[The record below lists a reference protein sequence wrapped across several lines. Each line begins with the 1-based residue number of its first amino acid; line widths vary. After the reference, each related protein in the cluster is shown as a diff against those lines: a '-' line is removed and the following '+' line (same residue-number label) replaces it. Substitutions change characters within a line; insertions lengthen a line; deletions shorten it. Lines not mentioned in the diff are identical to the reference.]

1 MPIQMATQPGLDAS
15 SSGTANAIC
24 GAVLESGVFAK
35 VMRMAKTMLAVVKAN
50 PSPGAEV
57 REVQVPAFG
66 RTDVLVKV
74 KVASICG
81 TDLHIY
87 QWDRWA
93 QGRIRPP
100 LIPGHEFCGEVV
112 ACGDEVTS
120 VKEGDFVSAE
130 MHVACGKCLQC
141 RTGEAHICQN
151 VKIIGVDANG
161 AFAEFVVIPESNI
174 WKLDPEIPQEY
185 ASILDPLGNA
195 VHSVLAGEIA
205 AKTVAITGCGP
216 IGLFAIA
223 VARAVG
229 AARVFAIEVNEHRR
243 RIALQ
248 MKADL
253 VLDPESQD
261 VRTAVMEETG
271 GLGVDVVLEMAG
283 HPKAIRTAFDIVRRG
298 GRISLLGLTSK
309 PISLNF
315 SEDIIFKGITVQG
328 INGRRMYQTWYQ
340 MTALLK
346 AGKLDLH
353 PVITDKIAMK
363 DFSNAMERL
372 KTGEAS
378 KILVYPNGTR

>member
-1 MPIQMATQPGLDAS
+1 MPS
-15 SSGTANAIC
+15 S
-24 GAVLESGVFAK
+24 
-35 VMRMAKTMLAVVKAN
+35 MLAVVKPESA
-50 PSPGAEV
+50 PGAEI
-57 REVQVPAFG
+57 REVKIPAFG

-87 QWDRWA
+87 EWDRWA
-93 QGRIRPP
+93 QGRIHPP

-112 ACGDEVTS
+112 AFGDEVTS

-130 MHVACGKCLQC
+130 MHVACGKCFQC
-141 RTGEAHICQN
+141 RTGEAHICQK
-151 VKIIGVDANG
+151 VKIIGVDADG
-161 AFAEFVVIPESNI
+161 AFAEYVVIPESNI
-174 WKLDPEIPQEY
+174 WKLDPAIPQEY

-195 VHSVLAGEIA
+195 VHTVLAGEIA

-223 VARAVG
+223 VAKAVG
-229 AARVFAIEVNEHRR
+229 ATTVVAIEVNEYRR
-243 RIALQ
+243 RVAEK

-253 VLDPESQD
+253 VIDPSKED
-261 VRTAVMEETG
+261 VRAIVAERTG
-271 GLGVDVVLEMAG
+271 GLGVDAVFEMAG
-283 HPKAIRTAFDIVRRG
+283 HPDAIRTAFDIVRRG

-315 SEDIIFKGITVQG
+315 SEDIIFKGLTIQG

-353 PVITDKIAMK
+353 PVITDRIPMK
-363 DFSNAMERL
+363 DFSAAMARL

>member
-1 MPIQMATQPGLDAS
+1 MP
-15 SSGTANAIC
+15 
-24 GAVLESGVFAK
+24 
-35 VMRMAKTMLAVVKAN
+35 KTMQAVMKAV
-50 PSPGAEV
+50 PAPGAEV
-57 REVQVPAFG
+57 REVKVPEFG
-66 RTDVLVKV
+66 RSDVLVKV

-87 QWDRWA
+87 EWDRWA
-93 QGRIRPP
+93 QRRIHPP

-112 ACGDEVTS
+112 AYGDEVTS

-151 VKIIGVDANG
+151 VRIIGVDSDG
-161 AFAEFVVIPESNI
+161 AFAEYVVIPESNI
-174 WKLDPEIPQEY
+174 WKLDPAIPLDY

-205 AKTVAITGCGP
+205 AKTVAVTGCGP
-216 IGLFAIA
+216 IGLFSIA

-229 AARVFAIEVNEHRR
+229 AAQVFAIEVNEHRR
-243 RIALQ
+243 KIASQ
-248 MKADL
+248 MKADV
-253 VLDPESQD
+253 VLDPSSQN
-261 VRTAVMEETG
+261 VQKEILEHTS

-283 HPKAIRTAFDIVRRG
+283 HPQSIRTAFDVVRRG

-353 PVITDKIAMK
+353 PVITDRIAMK
-363 DFSNAMERL
+363 DFSKAMERL

-378 KILVYPNGTR
+378 KILVYPNGAR